1 MTILRTLRKEIFM
14 HQNINI
20 NYGTNDF
27 ICVRNVKNPH
37 YDIVVWKPSIIEK
50 LFGITWETKTQKAI
64 NLLDEQISI
73 VEKSR

>member
-1 MTILRTLRKEIFM
+1 M

-27 ICVRNVKNPH
+27 IYVRNIKNPH
-37 YDIVVWKPSIIEK
+37 HDIAVWKPSIIEK

-73 VEKSR
+73 IEKSR